1 MGDYK
6 PQEIEAK
13 WQKRWNDH
21 RVFESEAEIEEVA
34 SGEWRV
40 ASESRDPFANSPS
53 GATEEEESR
62 SLASL
67 GMTGS
72 LHGGTPEKTTQDPPS
87 QNEDGAPGSKKKP
100 KYYVLEMLPYP
111 SGTLHM
117 GHMRN
122 YTIGDVV
129 ARVKR
134 MKGYNVI
141 HPMGWDAFGLPAE
154 NAAIKNHTH
163 PRIWTNNNIAEF
175 QRVLRRFGFS
185 YDWRREISTC
195 EPEYYK
201 WNQWFFLRMLER
213 GLAYRKKSRVN
224 WCPKCCTVLA
234 NEQVVNGGYCWRHE
248 DTLVE
253 AREIEQWFLKTTA
266 YAEQLLD
273 DLKLLEGGWPE
284 RVITMQRNWIGKSTG
299 AKVWF
304 GMEGVDGRQSTVD
317 GKDKKTSA
325 ESSGAKAQLSSSS
338 MSELKL
344 RPPKEK
350 TQDPPSKNKD
360 GAPGEEKRD
369 SSLALGM
376 TGSTKDG
383 ERIEVFTTRIDTIY
397 GASALILAPNH
408 PLVEGLI
415 DGAGEGPASGAGAG
429 MKASATEERK
439 KKLAQM
445 KQTSVK
451 MEDIATAEKDGFF
464 TGRYAVNPFNGERIP
479 IWVGNFV
486 LMEYGTGA
494 IMAVPAHDE
503 RDFEFCR
510 KYGLPVP
517 VVVVPSVGGTRGRQ
531 VASGEWRVARKVEN
545 EKLKIESG
553 NSKEVR
559 EPTGALKKKEVASG
573 EWRVASEE
581 TRIQKPPFEAQ
592 GKPAEDEDAAT
603 GEEKSRSLASLGMTK
618 MGDGATGEQRREDAP
633 FAEDAKGRAPSR
645 QNIVEAFT
653 EYGISVNS
661 GKYSGLKTE
670 EAIEKMAADAEAGGF
685 GKKETVFRLR
695 DWGISRQRYWGTPI
709 PVIYC
714 EKDGMVAVP
723 DKDLPVVLPAN
734 PKLTGEGQSPL
745 ATDPEFVNVKCP
757 KCGGPARRETDTMD
771 TFVDSSWY
779 FYRYCDPKNDRAPYD
794 SAKVEYWFPIDQY
807 IGGITHAI
815 LHLLYSRFWCKV
827 MRDIGLISHSEP
839 AARLF
844 TQGMVLKGGEAMS
857 KSRGNVVGAIDM
869 AEKFGADTG
878 RLYTLFAAPPEKDL
892 EWSEESIEGAWR
904 FLNRVYRLVE
914 KSGAVASGEKKT
926 QDPPSNDEDG
936 APGEEKKL
944 QESSGAKARV
954 SAGSM
959 SELKLRPPK
968 GETQDAFFEAQ
979 GKPFAAQGEPS
990 KDPSRLGASEDG
1002 APAQRREEGS
1012 LASLGMTGGVGGVT
1026 GGESRQGP
1034 GGTSL
1039 SEGEKALLRKAHQT
1053 LRRVTQDFE
1062 TRWHFNSSIAQIMEL
1077 TNAVYAADASVRAEV
1092 RKEVLEILVLM
1103 LAPITPHL
1111 AEELWEMLG
1120 HSGGLWT
1127 VSWPSFNA
1135 ELVKDEEVE
1144 IVVQVSGK
1152 VRGRVKVAAGTPED
1166 EVMKLGQ
1173 ADSGVAAHLAGEKI
1187 VKVIYVADKL
1197 LNIVVK

>member
-1 MGDYK
+1 VGAPTSKKRRDKRDVGDYK
-6 PQEIEAK
+6 PQEIEGK
-13 WQKRWNDH
+13 WQKLWEEN
-21 RVFESEAEIEEVA
+21 RVFESEA
-34 SGEWRV
+34 
-40 ASESRDPFANSPS
+40 DP
-53 GATEEEESR
+53 R
-62 SLASL
+62 
-67 GMTGS
+67 
-72 LHGGTPEKTTQDPPS
+72 
-87 QNEDGAPGSKKKP
+87 KP

-134 MKGYNVI
+134 MKGFNVL

-154 NAAIKNHTH
+154 NAAIKNQTH

-195 EPEYYK
+195 EPEYYR

-248 DTLVE
+248 DTKVE
-253 AREIEQWFLKTTA
+253 ARDIEQWFLKTTA

-304 GMEGVDGRQSTVD
+304 AV
-317 GKDKKTSA
+317 
-325 ESSGAKAQLSSSS
+325 ESEDSK
-338 MSELKL
+338 
-344 RPPKEK
+344 P
-350 TQDPPSKNKD
+350 QDPPSRS
-360 GAPGEEKRD
+360 GGRAPTEK
-369 SSLALGM
+369 
-376 TGSTKDG
+376 
-383 ERIEVFTTRIDTIY
+383 IEIFTTRIDTIY
-397 GASALILAPNH
+397 GASAIILAPNH
-408 PLVEGLI
+408 PLASRLI
-415 DGAGEGPASGAGAG
+415 A
-429 MKASATEERK
+429 ATDDAANREA
-439 KKLAQM
+439 KLARM

-464 TGRYAVNPFNGERIP
+464 TGRYAINPFNGEKIP

-503 RDFEFCR
+503 RDFEFAT
-510 KYGLPVP
+510 KYGLPIP
-517 VVVVPSVGGTRGRQ
+517 VVVDGAVYRSQSTVESKEKRLNAEAQRGARSGS
-531 VASGEWRVARKVEN
+531 VASLRM
-545 EKLKIESG
+545 
-553 NSKEVR
+553 
-559 EPTGALKKKEVASG
+559 TGRLDAGAP
-573 EWRVASEE
+573 
-581 TRIQKPPFEAQ
+581 QKND
-592 GKPAEDEDAAT
+592 GEDAQP
-603 GEEKSRSLASLGMTK
+603 GM
-618 MGDGATGEQRREDAP
+618 AVPQAP
-633 FAEDAKGRAPSR
+633 
-645 QNIVEAFT
+645 FT
-653 EYGISVNS
+653 EYGISANS
-661 GKYSGLKTE
+661 GPYSGLRTE
-670 EAIEKMAADAEAGGF
+670 EAIEKMAADAEARGF
-685 GKKETVFRLR
+685 GKKETIYRLR

-714 EKDGMVAVP
+714 QKDGMVPVP

-745 ATDPEFVNVKCP
+745 ATDPEFANVKCP

-779 FYRYCDPKNDRAPYD
+779 FYRYCDPRNGQAPFD
-794 SAKVEYWFPIDQY
+794 SAKVGYWFPIDQY

-815 LHLLYSRFWCKV
+815 LHLLYARFWCKV

-857 KSRGNVVGAIDM
+857 KSKGNVVGAIDM

-892 EWSEESIEGAWR
+892 EWSEESIEGSWR

-914 KSGAVASGEKKT
+914 RQREVYSSQSTVESKERERNAEARSAHREDRSAINEK
-926 QDPPSNDEDG
+926 E
-936 APGEEKKL
+936 
-944 QESSGAKARV
+944 R
-954 SAGSM
+954 
-959 SELKLRPPK
+959 
-968 GETQDAFFEAQ
+968 
-979 GKPFAAQGEPS
+979 
-990 KDPSRLGASEDG
+990 
-1002 APAQRREEGS
+1002 
-1012 LASLGMTGGVGGVT
+1012 
-1026 GGESRQGP
+1026 
-1034 GGTSL
+1034 
-1039 SEGEKALLRKAHQT
+1039 ALLRKAHHT
-1053 LRRVTQDFE
+1053 LRRVGQDFE

-1077 TNAVYAADASVRAEV
+1077 TNALYAADESVRAEV
-1092 RKEVLEILVLM
+1092 RQEVLEILVLM
-1103 LAPITPHL
+1103 MAPMTPHL
-1111 AEELWEMLG
+1111 SEELWEMLG

-1127 VSWPSFNA
+1127 VGWPAFNA
-1135 ELVKDEEVE
+1135 ELAKDEEVE
-1144 IVVQVSGK
+1144 IVVQVNGRL
-1152 VRGRVKVAAGTPED
+1152 RGRLKVSVGASQD
-1166 EVMKLGQ
+1166 EVMKLAE
-1173 ADSGVAAHLAGEKI
+1173 ADPGTAGHLDGKI
-1187 VKVIYVADKL
+1187 VKKVVFVKDKL
-1197 LNIVVK
+1197 LNIVAG